1 MVPII
6 HLTSNLTFPVCPNL
20 LPVAMQKV
28 VEPIN
33 LHDEEPVTSAH
44 DYTSFF
50 PDKDAY
56 NLRGSLSIAEGFY
69 KCRWRSTA
77 KLL

>member
-1 MVPII
+1 
-6 HLTSNLTFPVCPNL
+6 
-20 LPVAMQKV
+20 MQKV